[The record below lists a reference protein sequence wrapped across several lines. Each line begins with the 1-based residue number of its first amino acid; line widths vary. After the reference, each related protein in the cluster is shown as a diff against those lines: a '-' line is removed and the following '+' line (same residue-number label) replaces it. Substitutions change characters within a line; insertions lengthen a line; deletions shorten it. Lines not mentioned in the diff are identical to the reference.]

1 MVKKTHT
8 SSSYLIFQKGRRVI
22 EVNIKDIKK
31 IYKIQKR
38 KLPKI
43 PKFNIDNNFFG
54 SENLNK
60 LELLLNEDTL
70 G

>member
-31 IYKIQKR
+31 IYKIQKG
-38 KLPKI
+38 KLPII
-43 PKFNIDNNFFG
+43 PKFNIDTNFFG
-54 SENLNK
+54 
-60 LELLLNEDTL
+60 
-70 G
+70 